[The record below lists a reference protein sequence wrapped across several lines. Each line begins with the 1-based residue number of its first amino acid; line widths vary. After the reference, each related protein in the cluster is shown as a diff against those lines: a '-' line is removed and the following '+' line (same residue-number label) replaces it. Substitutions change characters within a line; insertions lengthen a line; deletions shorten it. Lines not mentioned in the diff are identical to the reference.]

1 MFTVIIISKCAS
13 DLLREYRFLFKPF
26 VDNET
31 IAFCDWNESGTDVAS
46 SVPDL
51 YNIVKGKK
59 QWRALILNTDSVYD
73 YRGAAHPGKQNPFDY
88 TEADP
93 ETMPHESPIPVIR
106 LTHIIGGYSTTP
118 VKNFEKGFE
127 FVDEETGEKRR
138 VREADLTEEEV
149 HALSL
154 QYGDMVT
161 DIYMEKEEPEE
172 LYLRQ
177 QALSEKYAFSDIR
190 PSEIL
195 LVATRKK
202 TEGSEKARI
211 IESWRNRLEMSS
223 SCFWERNKYPNNCR
237 FLFYDITNSD
247 NSLYTKELTEFWLSV
262 LTLAINKIPAST
274 LQAYRLYRIGVDVSR
289 DKLETGLNL
298 HLNKLDSAYG
308 FIKEQLRLKPE
319 YSFDE
324 DEELVH
330 RQVVPVAIEKSE
342 GRELLVDIKKI
353 GLSSDCPTDE
363 AAFWNE
369 QIRQKKTNLEK
380 YLKAPRRAIDKS
392 ANILKAKSE
401 GFLGEN
407 YELDRFQLCD
417 LAEILEDLESK
428 ILSFDTDNVVDS
440 RKIEEGITKLDKT
453 VKKELSFRMKK
464 KQVVLSG
471 LLALFLCLCGFLPYL
486 IMSAR
491 RSSANLPAALALTL
505 GVLAISAL
513 GGLIALFLQRS
524 HMIGVMK
531 PINEL
536 MRSVAANINNCAAQF
551 EDFFSNICTYM
562 KARSVLDGARLNNE
576 NAVSAYS
583 LLGAHKRALRSA
595 MEREREWLSAYGIK
609 RMEEMVPNVTM
620 FFRPEVLPMENSL
633 YYFTANMEDN
643 DIPLNAAGDFIT
655 SPYSFVEKLTVER
668 EDIFEEEEV
677 SE

>member
-1 MFTVIIISKCAS
+1 MFTVIIISKRAS

-342 GRELLVDIKKI
+342 GRDEAELLPVDVLR
-353 GLSSDCPTDE
+353 GLLSLLRDGVEARVEERGHDENCNDAAHEARSGRGGTTRSVRHLGEHGHGVARGTGHEADDHGEDHAGQERLGEEAGELSSGASALEVHEDDE
-363 AAFWNE
+363 HGE
-369 QIRQKKTNLEK
+369 
-380 YLKAPRRAIDKS
+380 
-392 ANILKAKSE
+392 AKSD
-401 GFLGEN
+401 
-407 YELDRFQLCD
+407 DR
-417 LAEILEDLESK
+417 
-428 ILSFDTDNVVDS
+428 
-440 RKIEEGITKLDKT
+440 
-453 VKKELSFRMKK
+453 
-464 KQVVLSG
+464 
-471 LLALFLCLCGFLPYL
+471 
-486 IMSAR
+486 
-491 RSSANLPAALALTL
+491 
-505 GVLAISAL
+505 
-513 GGLIALFLQRS
+513 
-524 HMIGVMK
+524 
-531 PINEL
+531 
-536 MRSVAANINNCAAQF
+536 
-551 EDFFSNICTYM
+551 
-562 KARSVLDGARLNNE
+562 
-576 NAVSAYS
+576 
-583 LLGAHKRALRSA
+583 
-595 MEREREWLSAYGIK
+595 
-609 RMEEMVPNVTM
+609 
-620 FFRPEVLPMENSL
+620 RPEVHVSAENRV
-633 YYFTANMEDN
+633 E
-643 DIPLNAAGDFIT
+643 LNAREPRKNLELSEAGGQKLRDGDGLPGAEGRVAEKKHPAGDEAHLAAVRT
-655 SPYSFVEKLTVER
+655 LDVLDDAAGNRNSRGKLAEDHSDGHEKDGAESEGDHCGDRTAAEHHPIAH
-668 EDIFEEEEV
+668 EKHPSGADDCAKADGEEV
-677 SE
+677 EER